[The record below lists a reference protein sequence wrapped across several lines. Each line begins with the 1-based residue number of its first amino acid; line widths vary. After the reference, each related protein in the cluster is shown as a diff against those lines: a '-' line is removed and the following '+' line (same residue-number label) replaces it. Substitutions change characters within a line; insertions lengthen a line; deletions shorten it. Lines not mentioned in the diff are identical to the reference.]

1 MRADDEVRHLKEGP
15 SSGERPGG
23 IGIQQVLVRCP
34 GNAPLVL
41 ARCREVLAAVFERQ
55 GARDWLPP
63 ETWKAVVPEWFVKQ
77 CAREPT
83 KEEEEERL
91 KKWESMT
98 VEEKWQ
104 EGEGTWSLEA
114 FLHWFR
120 PSERYWYWWDAA
132 VEDPDTLRVSLE
144 IEDWP
149 VPWAALRWLFR
160 AAGALHAESA

>member
-1 MRADDEVRHLKEGP
+1 MLTCALFEMDYKDTLNLPHTDFPMKAD
-15 SSGERPGG
+15 
-23 IGIQQVLVRCP
+23 LV
-34 GNAPLVL
+34 
-41 ARCREVLAAVFERQ
+41 
-55 GARDWLPP
+55 
-63 ETWKAVVPEWFVKQ
+63 K
-77 CAREPT
+77 REP
-83 KEEEEERL
+83 ERL